1 MMNYA
6 RTDQQFRHL
15 FDSNKADRNTI
26 NEEVYEI
33 LKLLWDKYKS
43 ASSGY
48 LVDITHERGDL
59 GIRHMMGL

>member
-48 LVDITHERGDL
+48 LVDITYERGDL